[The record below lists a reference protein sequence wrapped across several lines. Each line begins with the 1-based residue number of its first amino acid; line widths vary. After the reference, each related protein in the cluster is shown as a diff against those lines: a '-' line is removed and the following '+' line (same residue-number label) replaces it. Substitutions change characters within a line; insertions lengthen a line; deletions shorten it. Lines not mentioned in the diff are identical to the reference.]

1 MSPAFN
7 SLQDFLLMSGHGVY
21 VWLAWGLALPILASL
36 LILPR
41 LRRRRL
47 LAELR
52 RRDTTGND
60 RGPSR

>member
-1 MSPAFN
+1 
-7 SLQDFLLMSGHGVY
+7 MSGHGVY
-21 VWLAWGLALPILASL
+21 VWLAWGLAVPILASL

-52 RRDTTGND
+52 RRDAAGND
-60 RGPSR
+60 SWPRR